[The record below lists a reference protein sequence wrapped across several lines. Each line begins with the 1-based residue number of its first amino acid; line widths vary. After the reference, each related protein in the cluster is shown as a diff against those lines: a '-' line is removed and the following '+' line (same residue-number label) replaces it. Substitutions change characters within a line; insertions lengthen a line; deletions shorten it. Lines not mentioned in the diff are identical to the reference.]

1 MKHTPGPWKASA
13 NGQIFGGKYNSTTVA
28 DTGWCF
34 WTNRLHELMQEETTP
49 DDTQEFLRKN
59 IRTSQANAKLIAAAP
74 DLLETLEHIEK
85 LYQNTDTIINKK
97 NFRDF
102 AVTVHAMAQKAISKA
117 NGGD

>member
-1 MKHTPGPWKASA
+1 MKFTPGPWKASA

-74 DLLETLEHIEK
+74 DLLEACQYVVNWHRENDSGEGE
-85 LYQNTDTIINKK
+85 LYGL
-97 NFRDF
+97 DF
-102 AVTVHAMAQKAISKA
+102 VTTCIGAIRKAKE
-117 NGGD
+117 GD